1 MNFKNL
7 IKFSPSFHCVQKL
20 RHKHQCGAIKSQRKN
35 KVNLQQ
41 PRHAADREVSPSI
54 NAASNGPRAAAAVS
68 TRRCRH
74 PPIPRGVTAEGP
86 ECRGGEWCHER
97 WYRVPCEESHA
108 CPQLPVRCHRCH
120 RCGDAVACTGRRS
133 RSVGSA
139 PALRRD
145 VPVHTGPVPLSLG
158 LFPATMS

>member
-1 MNFKNL
+1 MF
-7 IKFSPSFHCVQKL
+7 QRL
-20 RHKHQCGAIKSQRKN
+20 RHKHQSRAIKSQRKN
-35 KVNLQQ
+35 KVNLEQ
-41 PRHAADREVSPSI
+41 PRHAADREVSSST
-54 NAASNGPRAAAAVS
+54 NAASNGPRAARAAAAVS

-74 PPIPRGVTAEGP
+74 SPIPRGVTAEGP
-86 ECRGGEWCHER
+86 ECRGGERCHEC
-97 WYRVPCEESHA
+97 WYRVPREESDA
-108 CPQLPVRCHRCH
+108 CPQPPVRCHRCH
-120 RCGDAVACTGRRS
+120 RCGDAVACTGWRS